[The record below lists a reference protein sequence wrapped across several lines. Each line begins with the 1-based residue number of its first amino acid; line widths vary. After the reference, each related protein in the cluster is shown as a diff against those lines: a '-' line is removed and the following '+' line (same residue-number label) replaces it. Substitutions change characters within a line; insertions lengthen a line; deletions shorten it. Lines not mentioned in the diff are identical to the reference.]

1 MFFDVH
7 TRDDSLRWVQ
17 NFSPQ
22 KLFFCRALFT
32 IPSQEQTHRA
42 KQLTMLQKRLQTPQ
56 IVLISLNF
64 CPKTPIEHKKNP
76 SGIVSIPDGFH
87 GGSRRIRTID
97 LPGMKCRKLIPDDNY
112 TVIFHHKTLRY
123 FKACLG
129 VSMSI
134 HFLNSI
140 PKLFNP

>member
-1 MFFDVH
+1 
-7 TRDDSLRWVQ
+7 VQ
-17 NFSPQ
+17 IICPQ
-22 KLFFCRALFT
+22 KILSAVFPFQTSPRAEPTAQNSPNHLKTCSKHPKLCLFHSFSAQK
-32 IPSQEQTHRA
+32 SQ
-42 KQLTMLQKRLQTPQ
+42 
-56 IVLISLNF
+56 LN
-64 CPKTPIEHKKNP
+64 TKNP